1 MQVVNSVTSDR
12 FNGHHSGEGTSIL
25 HIYLQNNGNRHKKMT
40 LKIVLKIF
48 KKINYQF
55 LLSPLTMSGHGLAGH
70 MFSLFY

>member
-48 KKINYQF
+48 KK
-55 LLSPLTMSGHGLAGH
+55 LTISS
-70 MFSLFY
+70 F